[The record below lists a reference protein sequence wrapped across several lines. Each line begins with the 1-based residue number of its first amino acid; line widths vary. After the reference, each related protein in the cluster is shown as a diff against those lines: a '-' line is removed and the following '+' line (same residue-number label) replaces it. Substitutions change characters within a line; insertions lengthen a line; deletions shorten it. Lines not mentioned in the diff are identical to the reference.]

1 MATNA
6 SHKMPLLIGS
16 PGGGGAGGGGGPDGG
31 AACVKTADRIA
42 SKVKVSFFGMGFII
56 VKYIKNFLIAC
67 LS

>member
-6 SHKMPLLIGS
+6 SHKMPLLIGN
-16 PGGGGAGGGGGPDGG
+16 PGGGGAGGGGPDGG

>member
-16 PGGGGAGGGGGPDGG
+16 PGGGGAGGGGPDGG

>member
-6 SHKMPLLIGS
+6 SHKMPLLIGN
-16 PGGGGAGGGGGPDGG
+16 PGGGGAGGGGPDGG
-31 AACVKTADRIA
+31 AACVKTVVRLA

>member
-6 SHKMPLLIGS
+6 SHKMPLLIGN
-16 PGGGGAGGGGGPDGG
+16 PGGGGGPGGGGPDGG

>member
-6 SHKMPLLIGS
+6 SHKMPLLIGN
-16 PGGGGAGGGGGPDGG
+16 PGGGGAGGGGPDGG
-31 AACVKTADRIA
+31 AACVKTADRVA

>member
-1 MATNA
+1 MAANA

-16 PGGGGAGGGGGPDGG
+16 PGGGGAGGGGPDGG

-42 SKVKVSFFGMGFII
+42 SKVKVSFFEIGFII

>member
-6 SHKMPLLIGS
+6 SHKMPLLIGRS
-16 PGGGGAGGGGGPDGG
+16 PGGGGVGGGGPDGG